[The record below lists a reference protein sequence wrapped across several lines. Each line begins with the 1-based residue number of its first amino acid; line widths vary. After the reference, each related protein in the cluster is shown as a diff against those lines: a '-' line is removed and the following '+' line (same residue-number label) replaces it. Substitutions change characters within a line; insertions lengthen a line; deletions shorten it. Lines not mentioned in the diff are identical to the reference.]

1 MRYEKD
7 IIMYKY
13 LCFFIM
19 IFITITCPAMSLSQ
33 LQQDPNRFEK
43 DIMLDIYP
51 GFEGYY
57 KFQKWFPLTVVA
69 RNNGAYFKGDLV
81 VKTITYGTQT
91 PLIVKKYVELP
102 GNTPKKIQVY
112 LSPGFSSNWQDKLL
126 VELVDTGGKLCAS
139 RTEPVKQLTQEQTLL
154 LVLSGDK
161 SGLNY
166 LNGPQTNLW
175 HQSNL
180 MVLYPDSSNLP
191 REWIGYEG
199 VGIIII
205 NNFSINDSL
214 DELQRKALSEWVLA
228 GGKLLVS
235 SCGNPLEFSNTFL
248 EETLPVVF
256 QSNMLLPS
264 IDSLTGYAGAALNIE
279 PPGISIIKSSVK
291 RGCKKNVIIEEQN
304 IPVITT
310 SYAGNGKITFLAF
323 DISKEPFKN
332 WNWKMKFWGKVLSD
346 LYFYSLPSF
355 HPSSDEINNILYNIP
370 SMKPPSFNFIGFYL
384 FFYILLA
391 GPLNYF
397 ILKKFDRREF
407 AVITIPIMVV
417 LFSVGTYIIGY
428 ASKGGSVILR
438 EISIVHMNSS
448 APVYS
453 VDTFTGLFS
462 PNKSNYRMSF
472 PGNNLWVYN
481 ILKDDRMEMVTRE
494 DEKNSIENISLNMWS
509 MVGFKGSFINKFP
522 GGLYLEG
529 MDIKIDTQGDDMKS
543 LGGIIVNNTGKT
555 VHNACFI
562 YNSHQIG
569 YIGELAR
576 GKNNVQVNFITLY
589 SADEL
594 FKDWLNSSTFKED
607 KNGEEIE
614 KKVTEEFM
622 AYLFS
627 GQSRGLILCG
637 WNDDPLVDINL
648 HRHARYEYAN
658 LFIFHMLLKGEQ

>member
-1 MRYEKD
+1 
-7 IIMYKY
+7 MYKY
-13 LCFFIM
+13 LCFFM
-19 IFITITCPAMSLSQ
+19 IICFTMICPVMSRTQITQETGLFE
-33 LQQDPNRFEK
+33 QDIILE
-43 DIMLDIYP
+43 IYP

-57 KFQKWFPLTVVA
+57 KFKKWFPLTVVA
-69 RNNGAYFKGDLV
+69 RNNGAYFKGDIV
-81 VKTITYGTQT
+81 VKNITYGNQP

-102 GNTPKKIQVY
+102 GNTPKKIQIY
-112 LSPGFSSNWQDKLL
+112 LSPEFSSQWQDKIL

-139 RTEPVKQLTQEQTLL
+139 RTEPIKQLTQEQTLL

-180 MVLYPDSSNLP
+180 MVLYPDSANLP

-199 VGIIII
+199 VGIMVI

-214 DELQRKALSEWVLA
+214 DECQRKALSEWVQS

-248 EETLPVVF
+248 EEALPVVF
-256 QSNMLLPS
+256 QSSMLLSS
-264 IDSLTGYAGAALNIE
+264 IDSLTGYAGSALNIE
-279 PPGISIIKSSVK
+279 SPGISIIKSSVK
-291 RGCKKNVIIEEQN
+291 TGCKKNVVIEEEN

-355 HPSSDEINNILYNIP
+355 YPSSDDINNIIYNIP

-397 ILKKFDRREF
+397 ILKKFDKREF
-407 AVITIPIMVV
+407 AVITIPLMVI

-438 EISIVHMNSS
+438 EISIVHMKSS
-448 APVYS
+448 SPVS
-453 VDTFTGLFS
+453 SIDTFTGLFS
-462 PNKSNYRMSF
+462 PDKSNYRMSF
-472 PGNNLWVYN
+472 PGNNVWVYN
-481 ILKDDRMEMVTRE
+481 ILKHERMEMVTRE

-522 GGLYLEG
+522 GSIYLDEV
-529 MDIKIDTQGDDMKS
+529 DIKIDTQVNDMKS
-543 LGGIIVNNTGKT
+543 LGGIIVNDTGKT
-555 VHNACFI
+555 MDNACFI
-562 YNSHQIG
+562 YNSRQIG
-569 YIGELAR
+569 YIGEIGR
-576 GKNNVQVNFITLY
+576 GKNSVQVNFITRY
-589 SADEL
+589 SADDLLKE
-594 FKDWLNSSTFKED
+594 WLNSSTFKED
-607 KNGEEIE
+607 KNGEEIK
-614 KKVTEEFM
+614 KKVTEKFM

-627 GQSRGLILCG
+627 GQSKELILCG
-637 WNDDPLVDINL
+637 WNDEPIVDINI

-658 LFIFHMLLKGEQ
+658 LFIFHMLLKGE